1 VIEEKMVGSPFRNE
15 KKMVR
20 RRRADYGSVKAS
32 ERDLELLELIG
43 EQYAVTVPQLARLI
57 ERRLHTARSLRD
69 RWKKAGWVDSGQLS
83 ILAPSFIWL
92 TGRGAAGSPFR
103 VWQPNHTLALHI
115 QAVTEVRI
123 LLERELRLGEW
134 ECERAVA
141 QQLADERR
149 NGRRGHL
156 PDAVLHRDGERIAI
170 EVELTL
176 KNRGRLAEIAQ
187 ETSASYDSVWYFA
200 APKLLPVLRRIA
212 AENHWPN
219 IHVRSYPPTAD
230 AAYSLYP
237 SWPHRGPAG

>member
-1 VIEEKMVGSPFRNE
+1 MIEEKMVGSPFRKE
-15 KKMVR
+15 KERVR

-57 ERRLHTARSLRD
+57 ERKLHTARSLRD
-69 RWKKAGWVDSGQLS
+69 RWKRAGWVNSGQLS
-83 ILAPSFIWL
+83 TLAPSFVWL
-92 TGRGAAGSPFR
+92 TARSAAGSPFR

-115 QAVTEVRI
+115 EAVTEVRI
-123 LLERELRLGEW
+123 LLEHELHFGEW

-141 QQLADERR
+141 QRLAYERR
-149 NGRRGHL
+149 SGRRGHL

-187 ETSASYDSVWYFA
+187 ETSASYDRVWYFA
-200 APKLLPVLRRIA
+200 APKLLPALGRIA
-212 AENHWPN
+212 AENPWPN
-219 IHVRSYPPTAD
+219 IHLRPYPPTAD
-230 AAYSLYP
+230 ETYSL
-237 SWPHRGPAG
+237 